1 MKSRAVTASISDRIK
16 IGLRKGTIPS
26 DYGTLELAEYAYS
39 QGQKDFLEEARK
51 KSFMLVDYD
60 EETDRITDE
69 GNIVLLSDLE
79 AFCKKGEG

>member
-1 MKSRAVTASISDRIK
+1 MAKSQILVTK
-16 IGLRKGTIPS
+16 IRL
-26 DYGTLELAEYAYS
+26 TLKL
-39 QGQKDFLEEARK
+39 GARK

>member
-1 MKSRAVTASISDRIK
+1 
-16 IGLRKGTIPS
+16 
-26 DYGTLELAEYAYS
+26 
-39 QGQKDFLEEARK
+39 
-51 KSFMLVDYD
+51 MLVDYD